1 MALMYRADSS
11 TARFAAASDPFR
23 TASALS
29 AFRVFSY
36 DFCHCGKSGNLDEK
50 SAAERVTARISEFIF
65 RSPRFVLPD
74 PPLPPNPPPKS
85 PPDTTSN
92 YTSPPDPTLP
102 SATIPVD
109 RICLR

>member
-36 DFCHCGKSGNLDEK
+36 DFCHCGKSGNLDEN
-50 SAAERVTARISEFIF
+50 SAAESVTARISEFIF
-65 RSPRFVLPD
+65 LSPSFVLPD
-74 PPLPPNPPPKS
+74 PPLPPKPPPKL
-85 PPDTTSN
+85 PPEIVQKTREKYLEALSRLTGTGLS
-92 YTSPPDPTLP
+92 
-102 SATIPVD
+102 
-109 RICLR
+109 